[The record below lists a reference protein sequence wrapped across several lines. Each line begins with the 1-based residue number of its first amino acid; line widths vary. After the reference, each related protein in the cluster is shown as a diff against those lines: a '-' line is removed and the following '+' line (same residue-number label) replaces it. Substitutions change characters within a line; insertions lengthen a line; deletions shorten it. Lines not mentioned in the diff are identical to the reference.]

1 MKKKMLICVTL
12 VLVLIC
18 CMLGTVGVFAGDN
31 VFAVFQD
38 AASLNSWTCPGG
50 VTASFDAGENAA
62 KFSVDTAGGVKR
74 ISYNQADLVFSK
86 GARYHVSYKIK
97 SPGNG
102 SYFLGLELNEGNNSI
117 SWKLAPNGSGSS
129 VIYDNT
135 YRGGGANGSTDWVNI
150 SYDLSVYDIKN
161 GSGVSI
167 DSVTIPANKFFFQ
180 FNSTTDYYIKD
191 FKIEKIPFVQ
201 QGNVLVNTIFEDNFE
216 EASLHHWNVSG
227 GTLSVDNGA
236 FKFVGSSGRIEYT
249 GKNVKFGNNT
259 KYRIS
264 YRTKITYDKAYFMGL
279 EIKGLGKW
287 QYAFNGSF
295 ADSIYDN
302 TADFRGTSR
311 NMINGA
317 ITDDWADVSYEI
329 TMYDIQDTS
338 GASIDSVNIP
348 ANKLFFN
355 LPHADTTF
363 YIDYLKIEEILENVG
378 ISYDSTM
385 GTVSIDGASVA
396 NGARLTAAKASVSA
410 QAKSGYLFNKFVVI
424 DRNGETTEYPASDSV
439 DMVFDSDSTVTA
451 VFESAPAPSVAEG
464 TILAD
469 LYQNENSILFYS
481 SVLAQG
487 KPVSEFGIEL
497 KKTGGSESIRLEG
510 MSEISE
516 TNNRFGIRAYG
527 AGITAGSYEA
537 RAYAVIDGEF
547 VTANWKT
554 IVIPEKENSELLNT
568 FKNGFKKGN
577 KNTQTIWTKGMNE
590 ISATNHQIAAGVF

>member
-1 MKKKMLICVTL
+1 M
-12 VLVLIC
+12 
-18 CMLGTVGVFAGDN
+18 
-31 VFAVFQD
+31 
-38 AASLNSWTCPGG
+38 
-50 VTASFDAGENAA
+50 
-62 KFSVDTAGGVKR
+62 
-74 ISYNQADLVFSK
+74 
-86 GARYHVSYKIK
+86 
-97 SPGNG
+97 
-102 SYFLGLELNEGNNSI
+102 
-117 SWKLAPNGSGSS
+117 
-129 VIYDNT
+129 
-135 YRGGGANGSTDWVNI
+135 
-150 SYDLSVYDIKN
+150 
-161 GSGVSI
+161 
-167 DSVTIPANKFFFQ
+167 
-180 FNSTTDYYIKD
+180 
-191 FKIEKIPFVQ
+191 
-201 QGNVLVNTIFEDNFE
+201 LVNTIFEDNFE
-216 EASLHHWNVSG
+216 EASLPHWNVSG

-410 QAKSGYLFNKFVVI
+410 QAKPGYLFNKFVVI

-590 ISATNHQIAAGVF
+590 ISATNHQIAVGVF